1 MKLFKTLI
9 ALLMALS
16 LQLSASGDE
25 PLPKV
30 AFESPYDLLIMVNRN
45 AFPSNL
51 DGTPRLSGTSS
62 GITVSTC
69 FMRDTSRTPAV
80 WQASFSNRKQRK
92 TLISLL
98 NVPEQFAA
106 QGVTDLDAK
115 LQTRV
120 RKALSPRLSTGLNT
134 VERPQ
139 LRVECDEYWYERDFG
154 AAETALRA
162 GINRNSALIIPA
174 FLVEPL
180 INELAQYTPWTSP
193 EKFTPDQYLIVARIT
208 FAELQADMRE
218 VQQAALTQL
227 RLVEAYRESNTTTG
241 GLKLGLLT
249 LNRQQISPKVCA
261 ISSGDS
267 GDEAIQIYLSTWQT
281 DYRRRLKIA
290 LSESG
295 DRRASLIDR
304 DTPRDTLVPVSD
316 LNTAFIRLTSASG
329 CDGFVGSPA
338 EIIELYDVLR
348 VRPGTK
354 LALAEL
360 GDIPDLLEQF
370 SQRAGFDN
378 YEQLRFARGIGAT
391 QKQFVALSK
400 EGVQDQ
406 TSYESLKSDMVRSG
420 YSASVDSEPD
430 LESIFIYLSDRRSGR
445 ERGLSAVEERQ
456 RRLEDER
463 RRAEILAA
471 QRRTEQAEF
480 DAAYPFELVLECGI
494 GGKHLS
500 ISPCFIADTEAG
512 STQLELRTP
521 EMYRMYQSFEV
532 QQAGREIRGE
542 GLKISVKAP
551 FSIRVQN
558 ADKTLILTLKVRD
571 KRTQQLLYTKSAAQ
585 YEVISFAF

>member
-1 MKLFKTLI
+1 
-9 ALLMALS
+9 
-16 LQLSASGDE
+16 
-25 PLPKV
+25 
-30 AFESPYDLLIMVNRN
+30 
-45 AFPSNL
+45 
-51 DGTPRLSGTSS
+51 
-62 GITVSTC
+62 
-69 FMRDTSRTPAV
+69 MRDTSRTPAV
-80 WQASFSNRKQRK
+80 WQSNFSNRKQRK

-98 NVPEQFAA
+98 NVPEQYAT

-120 RKALSPRLSTGLNT
+120 RKALSPRLSAGLNT
-134 VERPQ
+134 DERPQ
-139 LRVECDEYWYERDFG
+139 IRFECDDYWYERDFG

-180 INELAQYTPWTSP
+180 INELVQYTPWTSP
-193 EKFTPDQYLIVARIT
+193 EKFTPDQYLIVARIA

-218 VQQAALTQL
+218 AQQAALNQS
-227 RLVEAYRESNTTTG
+227 RLVEAYRESKTTTG
-241 GLKLGLLT
+241 ALKLGLLT

-267 GDEAIQIYLSTWQT
+267 RDEAIQIYLSTWQS

-295 DRRASLIDR
+295 DRRASLMDR

-338 EIIELYDVLR
+338 EIIELYDALR

-370 SQRAGFDN
+370 AQRAGFDN

-420 YSASVDSEPD
+420 YSAPVDSEPD

-471 QRRTEQAEF
+471 QRRAEQAEF
-480 DAAYPFELVLECGI
+480 DAEYPFELVLECGI